1 MDTFCGVTVVAQ
13 GEIGEAGAWLTD
25 LPPSTRQSWL
35 AVAVAAVALV
45 AFGVVAPFSAKP
57 LGQLNAFFPS
67 LDAIVLVSDLVTSVL
82 LFAQFSISRSR
93 SLLALANGYL
103 FSALIVV
110 PHALTFSGAFSSTGL
125 LGAGIQ
131 TGSWLFIFWHVGF
144 ATGLLAYSV
153 LREDKR
159 TTSISKVSTL
169 VAIGWSVAGILGL
182 VCSVTWLATA
192 GVTLL
197 PPIILD
203 NARIG
208 SWVVYP
214 IWFTILISA
223 AALAVLSFRRRSLLD
238 QWIMVVGLVFIFEL
252 VFSGLIPGVRFS
264 VGFYFGRVFSLVTS
278 SIVLTVMLAETTR
291 LYAGMARSYAA
302 LQHEK
307 NNKILSFEAL
317 VASIIHETSQPLG
330 ALELNS
336 STLQMILEETA
347 PNIEEMRTIVGE
359 MNGAGHRIHE
369 TLKSIRSLFGGVDQ
383 RRAPVNLNE
392 IVFEA
397 LRASQMELKDHSITV
412 RTKFTSQLPIV
423 YVDKTQLYQVIYNL
437 VHNAVEAMS
446 GTADRN
452 RILEVRTE
460 QRGSTVVV
468 EVVDTG
474 PGIESTQMENI
485 FNAFVTTKHR
495 GMGLGLAICR
505 MIIERHEGQL
515 SVSSANPHGAILRI
529 VLPRTNSP
537 H

>member
-1 MDTFCGVTVVAQ
+1 
-13 GEIGEAGAWLTD
+13 
-25 LPPSTRQSWL
+25 
-35 AVAVAAVALV
+35 
-45 AFGVVAPFSAKP
+45 
-57 LGQLNAFFPS
+57 
-67 LDAIVLVSDLVTSVL
+67 
-82 LFAQFSISRSR
+82 
-93 SLLALANGYL
+93 
-103 FSALIVV
+103 
-110 PHALTFSGAFSSTGL
+110 
-125 LGAGIQ
+125 
-131 TGSWLFIFWHVGF
+131 
-144 ATGLLAYSV
+144 
-153 LREDKR
+153 
-159 TTSISKVSTL
+159 
-169 VAIGWSVAGILGL
+169 
-182 VCSVTWLATA
+182 
-192 GVTLL
+192 
-197 PPIILD
+197 
-203 NARIG
+203 
-208 SWVVYP
+208 
-214 IWFTILISA
+214 
-223 AALAVLSFRRRSLLD
+223 
-238 QWIMVVGLVFIFEL
+238 
-252 VFSGLIPGVRFS
+252 
-264 VGFYFGRVFSLVTS
+264 
-278 SIVLTVMLAETTR
+278 MLAETTR

-397 LRASQMELKDHSITV
+397 LRASQMELKDHSVTV
-412 RTKFTSQLPIV
+412 RTKFTSELPIV

>member
-1 MDTFCGVTVVAQ
+1 M
-13 GEIGEAGAWLTD
+13 
-25 LPPSTRQSWL
+25 
-35 AVAVAAVALV
+35 
-45 AFGVVAPFSAKP
+45 
-57 LGQLNAFFPS
+57 
-67 LDAIVLVSDLVTSVL
+67 
-82 LFAQFSISRSR
+82 
-93 SLLALANGYL
+93 
-103 FSALIVV
+103 
-110 PHALTFSGAFSSTGL
+110 
-125 LGAGIQ
+125 
-131 TGSWLFIFWHVGF
+131 
-144 ATGLLAYSV
+144 
-153 LREDKR
+153 
-159 TTSISKVSTL
+159 
-169 VAIGWSVAGILGL
+169 
-182 VCSVTWLATA
+182 
-192 GVTLL
+192 

-336 STLQMILEETA
+336 STLQTILEETA

-397 LRASQMELKDHSITV
+397 LRASQMELKDHSVTV
-412 RTKFTSQLPIV
+412 RTKFTSELPIV

-460 QRGSTVVV
+460 QRGTPV
-468 EVVDTG
+468 ERLKWQTSKTG
-474 PGIESTQMENI
+474 I
-485 FNAFVTTKHR
+485 
-495 GMGLGLAICR
+495 
-505 MIIERHEGQL
+505 
-515 SVSSANPHGAILRI
+515 
-529 VLPRTNSP
+529 
-537 H
+537 